1 MDKDVRRK
9 CGKVRRALFHLLLIV
24 GGATGL
30 KDLTINV
37 LPMVRSGDTV
47 TLSCDYDL
55 QGAPL
60 YSIQWFLEE
69 TEFYRYVAD
78 RDQPYNSYDVAG
90 IHVDLSKSNKNDVT
104 LLNVTRGLTGKY
116 KCEVSAGRPSFH
128 TLIERAR
135 MEVVDAPK
143 TDPTIEIPKER
154 ISVGKVYWAH
164 CTTGSSMP
172 ACNITWTLNGKPIAN
187 DSMLYSPRYLK
198 IPQADDSVVSKS
210 TIEFKV
216 SSDMIKNGRL
226 HLRCTVNIAD
236 IYRKTVDVEI
246 NEDTPRIASI
256 TGESLPRGHRG
267 TSSAGRGTTAWTTAT
282 AMILALI
289 ASPVFLLSAPMTMFA
304 AAASATTTTAGTS
317 VALNAGSR

>member
-55 QGAPL
+55 EGVPL
-60 YSIQWFLEE
+60 YRIQWFLEE
-69 TEFYRYVAD
+69 TEFYRYVPD
-78 RDQPYNSYDVAG
+78 RVPPYNSFDVAG
-90 IHVDLSKSNKNDVT
+90 IHVDVSKSNKNDVT
-104 LLNVTRGLTGKY
+104 LFNVSRGLTGRY
-116 KCEVSAGRPSFH
+116 KCEVSAGRPSYH
-128 TLIERAR
+128 TLIKRAE

-143 TDPTIEIPKER
+143 TDPTIEIQKER
-154 ISVGKVYWAH
+154 ISVGKVFRAH
-164 CTTGSSMP
+164 CTTGNSMP

-216 SSDMIKNGRL
+216 SSDMFKNGRL

-236 IYRKTVDVEI
+236 VYRKTADIEI

-256 TGESLPRGHRG
+256 TGESPPRGHRG
-267 TSSAGRGTTAWTTAT
+267 NSSAGRSTTAWTTAAT
-282 AMILALI
+282 MILALI
-289 ASPVFLLSAPMTMFA
+289 ASPVFLLSTSMTMFA
-304 AAASATTTTAGTS
+304 ATVSTSA
-317 VALNAGSR
+317 ALNAGSR